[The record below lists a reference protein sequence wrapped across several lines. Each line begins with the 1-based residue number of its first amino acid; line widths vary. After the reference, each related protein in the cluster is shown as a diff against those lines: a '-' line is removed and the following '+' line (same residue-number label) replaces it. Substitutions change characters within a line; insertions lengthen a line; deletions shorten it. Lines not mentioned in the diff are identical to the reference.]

1 MEVRK
6 LEIGICPFGK
16 ILSDMKRDD
25 TVTFVIGYIIL
36 QSLLEDFFG
45 LFCLIREDFPS
56 PLSLFAGLLAGKFS
70 LIARM
75 EGNPFI
81 PKSKN

>member
-16 ILSDMKRDD
+16 ILSDMKKDD

-36 QSLLEDFFG
+36 QSLLEDFFWSL
-45 LFCLIREDFPS
+45 LFDS
-56 PLSLFAGLLAGKFS
+56 
-70 LIARM
+70 
-75 EGNPFI
+75 
-81 PKSKN
+81 

>member
-1 MEVRK
+1 VS
-6 LEIGICPFGK
+6 
-16 ILSDMKRDD
+16 ILSDMKRND

-36 QSLLEDFFG
+36 QWLDEIFFG

-56 PLSLFAGLLAGKFS
+56 PLCLFAGLLAGRFS

-75 EGNPFI
+75 EGSPSLPK
-81 PKSKN
+81 PKS